1 MGGRVESCCPDSRD
15 IRFMSEHETKRTLL
29 RVRVDPIKCTAF
41 GFCAEF
47 LPEVFELDD
56 WGYAWIQRPEI
67 PASLAAE
74 AYETARRCPTGA
86 ILVQP
91 VEELELDPREETQV
105 HRTEAAKRA
114 RKR

>member
-1 MGGRVESCCPDSRD
+1 MPERAKKSR
-15 IRFMSEHETKRTLL
+15 TYL

-67 PASLAAE
+67 PASLTEE
-74 AYETARRCPTGA
+74 AFETARKCPTGA
-86 ILVQP
+86 ILVEM
-91 VEELELDPREETQV
+91 VEEPDANDGKTEQHGTKANKRPRV
-105 HRTEAAKRA
+105 R
-114 RKR
+114 

>member
-1 MGGRVESCCPDSRD
+1 
-15 IRFMSEHETKRTLL
+15 MSERDTKRTYL

-67 PASLAAE
+67 PVSLAGE
-74 AYETARRCPTGA
+74 AFETARKCPTGA
-86 ILVQP
+86 ILVET
-91 VEELELDPREETQV
+91 VEEPDPREAAPEQ
-105 HRTEAAKRA
+105 RTEAATRA